1 MEILFQAVLFYSFA
15 ALLVGAALGVIFSR
29 NPVHSVMFLVFAFFQ
44 SAILWLLIEAEF
56 LALVLVLVYVGAV
69 MVLFLFVVMMLD
81 VDVEQVKGRLTR
93 YAPLG
98 FVIAALMI
106 VELVQVIWGRG
117 RFAAMGDGFVPMP
130 EGYSNTEALGAVL
143 YTEHV
148 YAFEIAAVILLLAI
162 VAAITL
168 TMRKRPGLKV
178 QNIAEQIAVKRDDR
192 VRLVS
197 MKTEKPE

>member
-1 MEILFQAVLFYSFA
+1 MMLHSVLFYIFA
-15 ALLVGAALGVIFSR
+15 LIMLGAACGVVFSR
-29 NPVHSVMFLVFAFFQ
+29 NPVHSVMFLVLTFFQ
-44 SAILWLLIEAEF
+44 SAILWLLAEAEF
-56 LALVLVLVYVGAV
+56 LAIVLVLVYVGAV

-81 VDVEQVKGRLTR
+81 VNLEAAKRGLTR

-98 FVIAALMI
+98 IGIALLMAF
-106 VELVQVIWGRG
+106 ELVQLIWLRSQSITSTGG
-117 RFAAMGDGFVPMP
+117 FASTP

-178 QNIAEQIAVKRDDR
+178 QDIPAQVAVRAKDR
-192 VRLVS
+192 VRVVK
-197 MKTEKPE
+197 MDAEKKQ

>member
-1 MEILFQAVLFYSFA
+1 MEILFQTILFYCFA
-15 ALLVGAALGVIFSR
+15 ALLIGAALGVILSR
-29 NPVHSVMFLVFAFFQ
+29 NPVHAVMFLVLTFFQ
-44 SAILWLLIEAEF
+44 SAVLWLLIEVEF

-81 VDVEQVKGRLTR
+81 IEVEQVKGGFTR

-98 FVIAALMI
+98 LLIAILM
-106 VELVQVIWGRG
+106 VFELVQVIWVRG
-117 RFAAMGDGFVPMP
+117 QFASAEGGFVPLP

-168 TMRKRPGLKV
+168 TMRKRPGLKL
-178 QNIAEQIAVKRDDR
+178 QNIAQQVAVKRDDR

>member
-1 MEILFQAVLFYSFA
+1 MLFHSILFYVFA
-15 ALLVGAALGVIFSR
+15 AVMFGAALGVVFSR
-29 NPVHSVMFLVFAFFQ
+29 NPVHSVMYLVLTFFQ
-44 SAILWLLIEAEF
+44 AAVLWLMAEAEF
-56 LALVLVLVYVGAV
+56 LAIVLVLVYVGAV

-81 VDVEQVKGRLTR
+81 VDIEAAKRGVSR

-98 FVIAALMI
+98 VGIALIM
-106 VELVQVIWGRG
+106 VFELIQVILLRSQPGEAASG
-117 RFAAMGDGFVPMP
+117 FAATP

-168 TMRKRPGLKV
+168 TMRRRPGLKV
-178 QNIAEQIAVKRDDR
+178 QDIGAQVAVRAKDR
-192 VRLVS
+192 VRVVK
-197 MKTEKPE
+197 MDAEKKP